1 MSDSAARR
9 LSPRLRRFAWGVA
22 ASILAAFASL
32 AVELALKGP
41 SSRLEGVLD
50 DFRHWTWMVVR
61 GPSEND
67 VPAPVTVVDV
77 DERSLRAL
85 GVYGENYRVQHAAVL
100 DRLSRHGAG
109 AVVFDILFKTSDS
122 GAARMKSTL
131 QDLREAGWRVPSSP
145 ESRER
150 LRRRLDWSRTLETAV
165 GRCPR
170 AVVAAQLGNRLD
182 YPNPS
187 DWIPR
192 ASRSWQDSLWKGI
205 PLPDSSLS
213 RLRARATLDNL
224 YPDLARSASRLGL
237 ANVEPDPD
245 GTVRRVQLLWRFPD
259 SAVAMPGAAP
269 AREAAYPALSLSSAL
284 LLLGRP
290 ADGFRL
296 AGNRLLLGAPIRIWK
311 DSAGIE
317 ISAPELTWP
326 MCRDLLASKAALDSM
341 RRVRSGVL
349 EPTRQLWIDRDSSG
363 RLRVALAYPDSLD
376 DARVRALAVL
386 MRDGA
391 FPAGVPSAPGR
402 WMPTDSVAASMTT
415 DGLVLSRRIARD
427 SFEAGP
433 VLDSAT
439 LDRLR
444 KPLLA
449 LSREGWRGF
458 PADSEVRVSNWI
470 EVWWDPVRRRLAS
483 SIPSLRGSSLEA
495 LLALDPAR
503 VESLGPRDTL
513 ALGDPIVV
521 PLDGSGA
528 AYIPFQAPSQWEN
541 RGPDQAWIRHVSY
554 LDVLEGRYDPAQIP
568 GRIFV
573 LGSSAPALA
582 DFIDVPVQRH
592 HPGVN
597 LQATEA
603 LALAWGDSLAPV
615 PEWVDLLLVLVAA
628 LGMGLATILL
638 PPGWA
643 IFALLLLAP
652 AFFAGSTMAFDRG
665 IWIRQLGP
673 MLAMPF
679 ALVAVLAVRYVLE
692 ERQRK
697 FLHTSFST
705 YISPELI
712 DQMVSSGMLPRL
724 GGEERE
730 ITAFFSDIQGF
741 STFSEVLSPPD
752 LVELINEYFKAM
764 TDILTQRQGC
774 LDKYIGDA
782 IVAMFGA
789 PIPLPDHPRQ
799 ALLAAV
805 AMQERL
811 ARLREKWENEAPRW
825 PEIVHRMRMRIGV
838 HTGRIV
844 TGNMGSDLRMNY
856 TMMGDDVN
864 LAARLEGA
872 SKQYGVWILTTSATL
887 DAAGS
892 GILSR
897 ELDLLRVVGREEA
910 VTVHEILGLEENSPA
925 AWRDC
930 VRIFGEARASYKAG
944 DFKTARDGF
953 LACLDLEP
961 HRGQPGAKTN
971 PSEVFA
977 ARCASYMDTPPSPW
991 DGIHT
996 AREK

>member
-1 MSDSAARR
+1 M
-9 LSPRLRRFAWGVA
+9 A
-22 ASILAAFASL
+22 ASIVAAFAVLVVLSG
-32 AVELALKGP
+32 LKGP

-61 GPSEND
+61 GPTEND
-67 VPAPVTVVDV
+67 VSAPVVVVDV

-85 GVYGENYRVQHAAVL
+85 GVYGENYRVLHAQVL
-100 DRLSRHGAG
+100 DFLSRHGAG

-131 QDLREAGWRVPSSP
+131 EDLREAGWPVPSSP
-145 ESRER
+145 RSRER
-150 LRRRLDWSRTLETAV
+150 LRLRLDWSRRLEVAV
-165 GRCPR
+165 GRAPR
-170 AVVAAQLGNRLD
+170 AVVAAQLGNKLD

-205 PLPDSSLS
+205 PLPDSSLA
-213 RLRARATLDNL
+213 RLRSRATLDNL
-224 YPDLARSASRLGL
+224 YPGLARAASRLGL

-245 GTVRRVQLLWRFPD
+245 GTVRRIQLLWRFPD
-259 SAVAMPGAAP
+259 TAVAIPGARP

-290 ADGFRL
+290 ANGFRL
-296 AGNRLLLGAPIRIWK
+296 QGNHLLLGAPLRIWK
-311 DSAGIE
+311 DTGGIRT
-317 ISAPELTWP
+317 SAPELTWP
-326 MCRDLLASKAALDSM
+326 MCQDILASRAALDSL
-341 RRVRSGVL
+341 RRARSGVL
-349 EPTRQLWIDRDSSG
+349 EPTRQLWIDRDG
-363 RLRVALAYPDSLD
+363 TGTLRVALAYPDSLD

-386 MRDGA
+386 MRDSA
-391 FPAGVPSAPGR
+391 FPAGIPSSPGFS
-402 WMPTDSVAASMTT
+402 MPTDSVAASMTPG
-415 DGLVLSRRIARD
+415 GLVLSRRIARD

-433 VLDSAT
+433 ALDSAT
-439 LDRLR
+439 LERLH

-449 LSREGWRGF
+449 LSRNGWKDF
-458 PADSEVRVSNWI
+458 PRDSEVRVSNWI
-470 EVWWDPVRRRLAS
+470 EIWWDPVRRRLDS
-483 SIPSLRGSSLEA
+483 SIPSLRGSSLDA
-495 LLALDPAR
+495 LLASDPAR
-503 VESLGPRDTL
+503 IRSMGRGDTL
-513 ALGDPIVV
+513 ALGDAIVV
-521 PLDGSGA
+521 PLDGGGA

-554 LDVLEGRYDPAQIP
+554 LDVLEGRYDPDQIP

-582 DFIDVPVQRH
+582 DFIDVPIQRH

-615 PEWVDLLLVLVAA
+615 PAWVDLFLVLLAA
-628 LGMGLATILL
+628 LVMGFATVLL

-643 IFALLLLAP
+643 VFSLLLLAP

-665 IWIRQLGP
+665 IWIQQLGP

-679 ALVAVLAVRYVLE
+679 ALVAVLVVRYVLE

-741 STFSEVLSPPD
+741 STFSEVLSPSD
-752 LVELINEYFKAM
+752 LVELINQYFKAM
-764 TDILTQRQGC
+764 TDILTRHEGC

-789 PIPLPDHPRQ
+789 PIPLPDHPRH
-799 ALLAAV
+799 ALLAAI

-872 SKQYGVWILTTSATL
+872 SKQYGVWIMTTSATL
-887 DAAGS
+887 GAAGA

-910 VTVHEILGLEENSPA
+910 VAVHEILGLDENAPGD
-925 AWRDC
+925 RREC
-930 VRIFGEARASYKAG
+930 VRIFGQARESYKAG
-944 DFKTARDGF
+944 DFGTARDGF
-953 LACLDLEP
+953 LASLELEP
-961 HRGQPGAKTN
+961 NRLEPGAKTN
-971 PSEVFA
+971 PSAVFA
-977 ARCASYMDTPPSPW
+977 ARCASYMETPPSSW

-996 AREK
+996 AKEK

>member
-9 LSPRLRRFAWGVA
+9 LSPRIRRLAWGMT
-22 ASILAAFASL
+22 ASLLAAL
-32 AVELALKGP
+32 AAVVVQSGLKGP

-50 DFRHWTWMVVR
+50 DFRNWTWMVLR
-61 GPSEND
+61 GPTEND
-67 VPAPVTVVDV
+67 VPAPVVVVDV

-100 DRLSRHGAG
+100 DFLSRHGAG
-109 AVVFDILFKTSDS
+109 AVVFDVLFKTSDS
-122 GAARMKSTL
+122 GAARMESTL
-131 QDLREAGWRVPSSP
+131 EDLRESGWPVPTSP

-150 LRRRLDWSRTLETAV
+150 LRRRLDWSRRLEIAV
-165 GRCPR
+165 GRAPR

-192 ASRSWQDSLWKGI
+192 AGRAWQDSLWKGI
-205 PLPDSSLS
+205 SLPDSALS

-224 YPDLARSASRLGL
+224 YPGLARSASRLGL

-259 SAVAMPGAAP
+259 SAVDMAGVEP
-269 AREAAYPALSLSSAL
+269 ARAAAYPALSLASAL
-284 LLLGRP
+284 VLLGRP
-290 ADGFRL
+290 ANGFHVRGDRL
-296 AGNRLLLGAPIRIWK
+296 EMGAPIRIWR
-311 DSAGIE
+311 DTGGVRT
-317 ISAPELTWP
+317 SAPELTWP
-326 MCRDLLASKAALDSM
+326 MCLDILASRTALEGL
-341 RRVRSGVL
+341 RRSRSGVF
-349 EPTRQLWIDRDSSG
+349 EPTRQLWIDRDFAG
-363 RLRVALAYPDSLD
+363 ALRIALAYPDSLD

-386 MRDGA
+386 MRDSA
-391 FPAGVPSAPGR
+391 FPAGIPTAPGR
-402 WMPTDSVAASMTT
+402 SMPTDSVAASMTP
-415 DGLVLSRRIARD
+415 DGLVLSRRIALD
-427 SFEAGP
+427 SFQEGP
-433 VLDSAT
+433 ALDSTT
-439 LDRLR
+439 LERLR

-449 LSREGWRGF
+449 CSRDRWSGLPPG
-458 PADSEVRVSNWI
+458 SEARVSNWI

-483 SIPSLRGSSLEA
+483 SIPSLRGSSLDA

-503 VESLGPRDTL
+503 VESLAPDDTL
-513 ALGDPIVV
+513 SLGDPIVV
-521 PLDGSGA
+521 PLDGGGA
-528 AYIPFQAPSQWEN
+528 AYVPFQAPSQWEN

-554 LDVLEGRYDPAQIP
+554 LDVLEGRYDPNQIP

-582 DFIDVPVQRH
+582 DFIDVPIQRH

-603 LALAWGDSLAPV
+603 LALVWGDSLAPV
-615 PEWVDLLLVLVAA
+615 PAWLDLLLVLVAA
-628 LGMGLATILL
+628 LVMGLATIFL

-643 IFALLLLAP
+643 IAGLPVLSA
-652 AFFAGSTMAFDRG
+652 AFFAGSTFAFDQG
-665 IWIRQLGP
+665 VWIRQLGP
-673 MLAMPF
+673 LLAMPM

-712 DQMVSSGMLPRL
+712 DQMVASGRLPRL

-730 ITAFFSDIQGF
+730 VTAFFSDIQGF
-741 STFSEVLSPPD
+741 STFSEVLSPSD
-752 LVELINEYFKAM
+752 LVELINQYFKAM
-764 TDILTQRQGC
+764 TDILTGHQGC

-799 ALLAAV
+799 ALLAAI

-811 ARLREKWENEAPRW
+811 VHLREKWENEAPRW

-872 SKQYGVWILTTSATL
+872 SKQYGVWILTTWATL
-887 DAAGS
+887 GAAGP

-910 VTVHEILGLEENSPA
+910 VAVHEVLGLDEGAPGE
-925 AWRDC
+925 WREC
-930 VRIFGEARASYKAG
+930 VRIFGDARASYKEG
-944 DFKTARDGF
+944 DFKTAREGF
-953 LACLDLEP
+953 LASLELEP
-961 HRGQPGAKTN
+961 NRGRPGAKTN
-971 PSEVFA
+971 PSAVFA
-977 ARCASYMDTPPSPW
+977 ARSAAFMDNPPSSW

-996 AREK
+996 ASEK